1 MASDASKQGAGLFG
15 IGAAACAACC
25 AGPIIGVLTAA
36 GLLTVAAY
44 VVTGL
49 AGLAVAVPLAA
60 WTIRRRRARHHC
72 AAGPEPMVV
81 ELGLKPDPTT

>member
-49 AGLAVAVPLAA
+49 AGLAVAVPLAVL
-60 WTIRRRRARHHC
+60 TIRRRRARYQYT
-72 AAGPEPMVV
+72 GSPEPMLV
-81 ELGLKPDPTT
+81 ELGPKPDPTT